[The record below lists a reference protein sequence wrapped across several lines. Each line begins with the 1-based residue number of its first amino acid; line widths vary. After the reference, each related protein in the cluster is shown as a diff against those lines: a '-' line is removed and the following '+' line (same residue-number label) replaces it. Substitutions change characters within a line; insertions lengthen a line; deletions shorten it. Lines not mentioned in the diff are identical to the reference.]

1 MATLYLHIGMPKTGT
16 TAIQN
21 FLTDNAEALNKHGI
35 CYPDLGFRYP
45 SIGIPR
51 NAHFLIASYIEE
63 NGKKTHRRPAAEY
76 EPGLDQLADLARRY
90 DRIILSDEAIWR
102 GSTTREDFWPRLKE
116 DLAKRSLDLKI
127 IVYLRRQ
134 DLWVQS
140 FWAQKVKKGTT
151 MTFQEYLKYMDE
163 VSYPVNYYPYMDML
177 ASVFG
182 KDALVIRLY
191 EKEQYEG
198 EQHSLL
204 SDFLN
209 IFGVPLSEDFTM
221 KKEFYNPSLAGNS
234 IEMRRL
240 LNNLPDIDRNSHALK
255 QAIRD
260 LQTNHPDTGIGG
272 SYTWHD
278 TAEQSSYLNSFA
290 ESNSRVA
297 REFLDREDGQLFWHP
312 VDEVTTPYSD
322 RSSLNSDM
330 FLVCS
335 RAIQIL
341 EEDNKRLESQLK
353 ATKAELKELRENVLF
368 YRLKRKLRHISGKD
382 QTIK

>member
-1 MATLYLHIGMPKTGT
+1 
-16 TAIQN
+16 
-21 FLTDNAEALNKHGI
+21 
-35 CYPDLGFRYP
+35 
-45 SIGIPR
+45 
-51 NAHFLIASYIEE
+51 
-63 NGKKTHRRPAAEY
+63 
-76 EPGLDQLADLARRY
+76 
-90 DRIILSDEAIWR
+90 
-102 GSTTREDFWPRLKE
+102 
-116 DLAKRSLDLKI
+116 
-127 IVYLRRQ
+127 
-134 DLWVQS
+134 
-140 FWAQKVKKGTT
+140 
-151 MTFQEYLKYMDE
+151 
-163 VSYPVNYYPYMDML
+163 
-177 ASVFG
+177 
-182 KDALVIRLY
+182 
-191 EKEQYEG
+191 
-198 EQHSLL
+198 
-204 SDFLN
+204 
-209 IFGVPLSEDFTM
+209 M

-312 VDEVTTPYSD
+312 IDEVTTPYSD
-322 RSSLNSDM
+322 GPSLNSDM

-353 ATKAELKELRENVLF
+353 ATKAELKELRENVFF